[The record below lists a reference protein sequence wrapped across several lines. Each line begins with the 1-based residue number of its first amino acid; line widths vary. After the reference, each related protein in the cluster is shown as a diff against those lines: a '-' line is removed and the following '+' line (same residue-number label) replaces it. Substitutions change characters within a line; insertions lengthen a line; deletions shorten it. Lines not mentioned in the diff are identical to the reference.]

1 VSPED
6 SARGRLSRLM
16 IAPGYLTWCA
26 AMSRSDSSRFPVT
39 VTRLPVTRCEIC
51 GRTLAY
57 RPGQASTVLT
67 QHYHRMHPEALTGAP
82 ETARL

>member
-1 VSPED
+1 
-6 SARGRLSRLM
+6 
-16 IAPGYLTWCA
+16 
-26 AMSRSDSSRFPVT
+26 MSRSGSSRFPVT

-67 QHYHRMHPEALTGAP
+67 EHYHRLHPEALSGAQ
-82 ETARL
+82 EAAR